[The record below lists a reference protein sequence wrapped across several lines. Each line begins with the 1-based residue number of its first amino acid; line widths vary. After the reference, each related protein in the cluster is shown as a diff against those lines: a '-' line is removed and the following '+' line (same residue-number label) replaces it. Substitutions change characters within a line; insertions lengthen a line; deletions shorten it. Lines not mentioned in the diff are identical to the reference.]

1 MSYPDKITKTI
12 KEFRY
17 FSPKT
22 VSEAVS
28 ILAKDAEA
36 VVLAGGTDV
45 VPMMKQRELAP
56 ESVVNIK
63 NIPKLA
69 YIREDRE
76 GLKIGALTTIS
87 MLVESDIIK
96 QKYLA
101 LYEAAAGFG
110 TWEVRNIATIG
121 GNICQSLPSGDTFPP
136 LLAFGAEVK
145 LVGPKGERRVPI
157 EKFCTG
163 PGTNVLD
170 RELLVEV
177 ILPKQNGKYGSAYD
191 KKKRSSVDL
200 AKASCAVNIAVR
212 DGKCEDIKVAMGA
225 LADKLVRARTVE
237 EALKG
242 KALSD
247 EVIEAAAQKVT
258 NDISPRTSVRS
269 TAWYRTEVSKV
280 LVRRMIKLA
289 AERCGKV

>member
-76 GLKIGALTTIS
+76 ELKIGALTTIS

-101 LYEAAAGFG
+101 LHEAAAGFG
-110 TWEVRNIATIG
+110 TWEVRNMATIG

-145 LVGPKGERRVPI
+145 LVGPKGERRVPT

-200 AKASCAVNIAVR
+200 AKASCAVNVTVR

-225 LADKLVRARTVE
+225 LADKPVRARTVE

-280 LVRRMIKLA
+280 LVRRLVKLA
-289 AERCGKV
+289 AFRITRR

>member
-1 MSYPDKITKTI
+1 
-12 KEFRY
+12 
-17 FSPKT
+17 
-22 VSEAVS
+22 
-28 ILAKDAEA
+28 
-36 VVLAGGTDV
+36 
-45 VPMMKQRELAP
+45 MMKQRELVP

-63 NIPKLA
+63 NIPELA

-96 QKYLA
+96 KKYLA
-101 LYEAAAGFG
+101 LHEAAAGFG
-110 TWEVRNIATIG
+110 TWEVRNMATLG

-177 ILPKQNGKYGSAYD
+177 ILPKQKGKYGSAYD

-200 AKASCAVNIAVR
+200 AKASCAINIAVK

-225 LADKLVRARTVE
+225 LADKPIRARTVE
-237 EALKG
+237 EALKS

-247 EVIEAAAQKVT
+247 EIIEAAAQKVT
-258 NDISPRTSVRS
+258 KDISPRTSVRS
-269 TAWYRTEVSKV
+269 TAWYRSEVSKV
-280 LVRRMIKLA
+280 LVRRLIKLA
-289 AERCGKV
+289 AERCSKA

>member
-12 KEFRY
+12 KEFRH

-87 MLVESDIIK
+87 MLVESDITK
-96 QKYLA
+96 KKYLA
-101 LYEAAAGFG
+101 LHEAAAGFG
-110 TWEVRNIATIG
+110 TWEVRNMATIG

-200 AKASCAVNIAVR
+200 AKASCAVNVTVR

-225 LADKLVRARTVE
+225 LADKPVRARTVE

-247 EVIEAAAQKVT
+247 EIIEAAAQKVT
-258 NDISPRTSVRS
+258 KDISPRTSVRS

-289 AERCGKV
+289 AERCSKV

>member
-12 KEFRY
+12 KEFQY

-22 VSEAVS
+22 IAEAVS
-28 ILAKDAEA
+28 LLSKDAKT

-56 ESVVNIK
+56 ERVVNIK
-63 NIPKLA
+63 NTRLS
-69 YIREDRE
+69 YIRENRE

-87 MLVESDIIK
+87 MLLESDVIK
-96 QKYLA
+96 KKYLA
-101 LYEAAAGFG
+101 LHEAAAKFG
-110 TWEVRNIATIG
+110 TWQTRNMATIG

-136 LLAFGAEVK
+136 LLAFDAEVK
-145 LVGPKGERRVPI
+145 LAGPKGERKVPI
-157 EKFCTG
+157 EEFCTG

-177 ILPKQNGKYGSAYD
+177 ILPKQKSNYGSAYD

-200 AKASCAVNIAVR
+200 AKASCAVNITVR
-212 DGKCEDIKVAMGA
+212 DGECEDIKVAMGA
-225 LADKLVRARTVE
+225 LADKPVRARTVE

-247 EVIEAAAQKVT
+247 EVIETAAQKVIK
-258 NDISPRTSVRS
+258 DISPRTSIRS
-269 TAWYRTEVSKV
+269 TAWYRTQVSQV
-280 LVRRMIKLA
+280 LVRRLIKLA
-289 AERCGKV
+289 VERSSKA